1 MSWSDSRGHRHQ
13 FSRRLDSKWD
23 ETLGSYGQPSA
34 MEYDSDDID
43 EVFELQV
50 VCILILEGV
59 AVVVAKQNILLGSV
73 HK

>member
-1 MSWSDSRGHRHQ
+1 
-13 FSRRLDSKWD
+13 
-23 ETLGSYGQPSA
+23 